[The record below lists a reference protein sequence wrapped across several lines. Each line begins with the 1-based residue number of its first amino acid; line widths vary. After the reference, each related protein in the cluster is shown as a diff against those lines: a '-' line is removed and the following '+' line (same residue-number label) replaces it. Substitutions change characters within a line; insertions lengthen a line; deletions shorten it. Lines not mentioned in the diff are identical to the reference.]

1 MLKFTLSIIVLA
13 SGVLSWKPIV
23 SPSSFSISQH
33 HPALGQSHN
42 TLSDGADTSAESTVT
57 YHGNSFLNHHAPG
70 HALIGSD
77 EDTEARVVHSGG
89 AGYHYGPKYLSGLLP
104 STVEQHCSVD
114 KFAVEHEGTVQYEQS
129 LPKMDQFTIC
139 TWMRFTN
146 HSGDHVLFTYSVDH
160 EPREI
165 QFWIAN
171 SKGASFFSLA
181 VHGQSLFRLN
191 YPVRMRKW
199 HHACASWNGK
209 TGEWQLWV
217 KAERVGRGFHNR
229 IVGET
234 IKPNGIL
241 FSGGPSITGPVADD
255 LHMEITMLQI
265 YKVALSA
272 GKAHRDHKHHHVHHF
287 DHEGPAT
294 STTTLPPPTVHPNL
308 QAMNPLLANGQ
319 ITTRLRINLAGA
331 QPPNTVPVQGVPSQ
345 IFGGA
350 VPAAQHATIGTQF
363 VSGQFSPAARYT
375 TQQLLG
381 SQYQTA
387 PAQQSI
393 VFPSSA
399 ASAPT
404 SYAQISDPS
413 DDQYLDTDVSHGLFK
428 RSSESDKIVKKR
440 ETASNK
446 KLDKRALVTLTDG
459 SVIDDRVIASNPFDF
474 DGLAQ
479 FGAPAFQEHLNKMMD
494 IEDEIKEHDREPAE
508 GEVQAVLDLCSACDV
523 EPFEGAIVLS
533 WKDVKVTTEHALS
546 AKSLG
551 GCGQF

>member
-1 MLKFTLSIIVLA
+1 MNT

-42 TLSDGADTSAESTVT
+42 TISDGADTSAESTIT

-70 HALIGSD
+70 HALIDSD

-89 AGYHYGPKYLSGLLP
+89 AGYHYGPKFLSGLLP
-104 STVEQHCSVD
+104 STVDQHCSVD

-129 LPKMDQFTIC
+129 LPKMDQFTVC

-217 KAERVGRGFHNR
+217 KAERVGRGFHHR
-229 IVGET
+229 IVGES

-294 STTTLPPPTVHPNL
+294 STTTQPPPTV
-308 QAMNPLLANGQ
+308 
-319 ITTRLRINLAGA
+319 
-331 QPPNTVPVQGVPSQ
+331 Q

-363 VSGQFSPAARYT
+363 SSGQFSPAARYT

-387 PAQQSI
+387 TAQQNI
-393 VFPSSA
+393 VFPGSA

-428 RSSESDKIVKKR
+428 RSGESDKIVKKR
-440 ETASNK
+440 ETANNK

-494 IEDEIKEHDREPAE
+494 IEDEIREHDREPAE
-508 GEVQAVLDLCSACDV
+508 GEVQAVLELCSSCDV
-523 EPFEGAIVLS
+523 EPFEGAIVMA